1 MSTTLTVP
9 ENVARSVRAQRQMID
24 ELDRVDLEEFRS
36 AMQTW
41 SVTDLSNAG
50 TGLISF
56 YTRLDE
62 TKTDVLK
69 ALAKVVVALRS
80 HFRTTEG
87 DVDWSGRSWD
97 YRQTVSAMY
106 EASGIPPDSESNIQA
121 SLRYHVGN
129 LLREVVPAEQLES
142 AGLLTK
148 SPKERMTDVRAVTAA
163 VLAATDV
170 EVGKP
175 PKPAEAVSRQV
186 SALYTVADRLEHS
199 PEAWAALSVRL
210 LEQYEDRLEEV
221 IAKLRTSLSVVQTV
235 IDTKMKD

>member
-129 LLREVVPAEQLES
+129 PLREVVPAEQLES

-163 VLAATDV
+163 VL
-170 EVGKP
+170 
-175 PKPAEAVSRQV
+175 AVSRQV